1 MEVKENGWAVDVTD
15 ARESTSR
22 NLLSVR
28 FILTAGV
35 AGSTGALGPLMTGD
49 MAGGRLAGMAV
60 GALLTSFGAKEE
72 VKEKAAALEE
82 GLGALKEKPDV
93 VEPSEKPEGPLE
105 FGAGREKEKFVED
118 TEVGRAEE
126 VAAAA
131 AGGGAVKD
139 KVAGGRAVPKDAG
152 TDGKMED
159 AEESGAEEN
168 EDDLAAGALS
178 PSSGSGTAATVS
190 CVTPGLRFSK
200 EKGHRTPS
208 VDSSISVGA
217 GGNLFSSDR
226 CMSSWLV

>member
-1 MEVKENGWAVDVTD
+1 M
-15 ARESTSR
+15 
-22 NLLSVR
+22 R
-28 FILTAGV
+28 FILTAGVAGV

-60 GALLTSFGAKEE
+60 GALLTSFG
-72 VKEKAAALEE
+72 VKEKAGALEE

-168 EDDLAAGALS
+168 EDDS
-178 PSSGSGTAATVS
+178 ETK
-190 CVTPGLRFSK
+190 CVRTQQS
-200 EKGHRTPS
+200 HRIVNPA
-208 VDSSISVGA
+208 SSITS
-217 GGNLFSSDR
+217 NS
-226 CMSSWLV
+226 